1 MKTKIEKKSI
11 KSRPVFFLKTLI
23 IYKLLTILI
32 ETKERSHNTPIL
44 GMKQDIITVLPD
56 IKRLREY
63 YKQLYRHKIDNLD
76 KMNDFLKKTQTTKAH
91 TI

>member
-1 MKTKIEKKSI
+1 
-11 KSRPVFFLKTLI
+11 
-23 IYKLLTILI
+23 
-32 ETKERSHNTPIL
+32 
-44 GMKQDIITVLPD
+44 MKQDIITVLPD